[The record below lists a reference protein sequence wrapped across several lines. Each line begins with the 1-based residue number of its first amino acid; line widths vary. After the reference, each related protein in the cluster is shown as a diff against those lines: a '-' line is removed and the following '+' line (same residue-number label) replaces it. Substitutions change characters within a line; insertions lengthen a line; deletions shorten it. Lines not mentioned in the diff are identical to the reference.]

1 MTKPQFDFSH
11 DSGTQ
16 LAKDIESFNV
26 ELSKRIGS
34 LNQVVD
40 MVQAGWQGA
49 AGKEFDSLQRGINQN
64 LRKLQDNLSDLED
77 IVRMSTNKFSAHEQE
92 RIAEIRK
99 VDNSGE
105 IQSKILGQVGV
116 NYS

>member
-1 MTKPQFDFSH
+1 MEKQQLDYSH
-11 DSGTQ
+11 DDVTQ
-16 LAKDIESFNV
+16 LARHIDEFNI

-64 LRKLQDNLSDLED
+64 LRKIQDNLSDLEE
-77 IVRMSTNKFSAHEQE
+77 IVRMSAGKFDAHEQE
-92 RIAEIRK
+92 RIAQIRK

-105 IQSKILGQVGV
+105 VQSRILGQVGV
-116 NYS
+116 NYR

>member
-1 MTKPQFDFSH
+1 MSVFDYSN
-11 DSGTQ
+11 DSLTE
-16 LAKDIESFNV
+16 LAKHIDEFTI

-49 AGKEFDSLQRGINQN
+49 AGKEFDSMQRGVNQH
-64 LRKLQDNLSDLED
+64 LRKLQDNLADLHEV
-77 IVRMSTNKFSAHEQE
+77 VRLSAGTFHSHEQE
-92 RIAEIRK
+92 RISEIRK

-105 IQSKILGQVGV
+105 IQSRILGQVGV